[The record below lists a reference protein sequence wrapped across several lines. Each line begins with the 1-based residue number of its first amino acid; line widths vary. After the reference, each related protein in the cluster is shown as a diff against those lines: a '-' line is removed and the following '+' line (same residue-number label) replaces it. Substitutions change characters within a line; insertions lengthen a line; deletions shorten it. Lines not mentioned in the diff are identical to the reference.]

1 MGKKLFIVTW
11 AVNKD
16 ISVFTHFIWRV
27 RKQKK
32 SKRITYLIL
41 LSRIHILFQGACV
54 LHNIHFSFVSH
65 SRTIREKEA
74 SPSSIKATKMLK
86 TRQRGPRQGPCSHHH
101 PRYRMATST
110 AARRTAHPPIP
121 PVKNQ
126 PFPLVRKRSQYSRS
140 LQRHSVGSQVS
151 YSSVKLLRKT

>member
-1 MGKKLFIVTW
+1 MFSPILFEESE
-11 AVNKD
+11 N
-16 ISVFTHFIWRV
+16 
-27 RKQKK
+27 KK

-41 LSRIHILFQGACV
+41 LSWTHILFQGACE
-54 LHNIHFSFVSH
+54 LHNTHFSFVSH
-65 SRTIREKEA
+65 SRTIRENEA

-86 TRQRGPRQGPCSHHH
+86 TRQSGPRQGPCSHHR

-110 AARRTAHPPIP
+110 AVRRTAHPLIL

-126 PFPLVRKRSQYSRS
+126 PFPLVRKRSQYSRN

-151 YSSVKLLRKT
+151 YS